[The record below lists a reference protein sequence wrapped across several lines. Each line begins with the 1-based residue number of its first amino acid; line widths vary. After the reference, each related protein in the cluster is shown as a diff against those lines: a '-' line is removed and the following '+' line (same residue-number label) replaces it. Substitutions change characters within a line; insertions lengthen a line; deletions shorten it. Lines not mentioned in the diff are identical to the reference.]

1 MNQTPVALWRQ
12 RGSRV
17 WNFNRVKNLLIARLA
32 QRAFRFILPLMFEL
46 TRREQT
52 LVVGIV
58 FILVLGLG
66 VRYWRGH
73 LPVNAMPAVE
83 VPKTQ

>member
-1 MNQTPVALWRQ
+1 MASTRQ
-12 RGSRV
+12 SMRDFFASDGILR
-17 WNFNRVKNLLIARLA
+17 ITRLA
-32 QRAFRFILPLMFEL
+32 PSAIRFIVFPMFEL

-66 VRYWRGH
+66 VRHWRESRPDIAP
-73 LPVNAMPAVE
+73 LSAEASKIN
-83 VPKTQ
+83 

>member
-1 MNQTPVALWRQ
+1 MRIT
-12 RGSRV
+12 
-17 WNFNRVKNLLIARLA
+17 RLA
-32 QRAFRFILPLMFEL
+32 PCAIRFIVLTMFEL

-66 VRYWRGH
+66 VRHWRESRPD
-73 LPVNAMPAVE
+73 LAAPAAE
-83 VPKTQ
+83 ALKTN

>member
-1 MNQTPVALWRQ
+1 MRIT
-12 RGSRV
+12 
-17 WNFNRVKNLLIARLA
+17 RLA
-32 QRAFRFILPLMFEL
+32 PCAFQFIVTVMFEL

-66 VRYWRGH
+66 VRHWRESR
-73 LPVNAMPAVE
+73 PDIAAPAAE
-83 VPKTQ
+83 AAKTN

>member
-1 MNQTPVALWRQ
+1 
-12 RGSRV
+12 
-17 WNFNRVKNLLIARLA
+17 
-32 QRAFRFILPLMFEL
+32 MFEL

-66 VRYWRGH
+66 VRHWRESR
-73 LPVNAMPAVE
+73 PDIAAPAAE
-83 VPKTQ
+83 VLKTN

>member
-1 MNQTPVALWRQ
+1 
-12 RGSRV
+12 
-17 WNFNRVKNLLIARLA
+17 
-32 QRAFRFILPLMFEL
+32 MFEL

-66 VRYWRGH
+66 VQHWRESR
-73 LPVNAMPAVE
+73 PDIAIPAAE
-83 VPKTQ
+83 ALKTN

>member
-1 MNQTPVALWRQ
+1 
-12 RGSRV
+12 
-17 WNFNRVKNLLIARLA
+17 
-32 QRAFRFILPLMFEL
+32 MFEL

-66 VRYWRGH
+66 VWHWRESR
-73 LPVNAMPAVE
+73 PDIAAPAAE
-83 VPKTQ
+83 ASKTN